1 MGQTKKPRK
10 AYRPRVINR
19 AAHII
24 TVMGVAWL
32 DDGEIQHRARIINAA
47 VDACCQGA
55 GEPKHWRALF
65 DAVNI
70 LDALGELG
78 IASVAGVHA
87 VMSTIEAVMDRRR
100 DTGSPALKAEERQ
113 ALRDLGDAYLGALP
127 HLTNQDLMRA
137 EELVAETIRRAMA
150 GSHEG
155 VHVQVQEVT
164 P

>member
-65 DAVNI
+65 ESR
-70 LDALGELG
+70 LDLQYFNSASLIG
-78 IASVAGVHA
+78 IRHSQIGL
-87 VMSTIEAVMDRRR
+87 D
-100 DTGSPALKAEERQ
+100 PKW
-113 ALRDLGDAYLGALP
+113 
-127 HLTNQDLMRA
+127 
-137 EELVAETIRRAMA
+137 
-150 GSHEG
+150 
-155 VHVQVQEVT
+155 
-164 P
+164 

>member
-32 DDGEIQHRARIINAA
+32 DDAEIAHRTRIINEA
-47 VDACCQGA
+47 VDACCRGA
-55 GEPKHWRALF
+55 GEPKHWRAMF

-87 VMSTIEAVMDRRR
+87 VMSTIEAIMDRRR

-127 HLTNQDLMRA
+127 HLTNADLMRA
-137 EELVAETIRRAMA
+137 EELVAVTIRRALA
-150 GSHEG
+150 GSDKRI
-155 VHVQVQEVT
+155 EVAV
-164 P
+164 

>member
-32 DDGEIQHRARIINAA
+32 DDAEIAHRTRIVNAA
-47 VDACCQGA
+47 VDACCRGA
-55 GEPKHWRALF
+55 GEPKHWRAMF

-87 VMSTIEAVMDRRR
+87 VMSTIESIMDRCR

-127 HLTNQDLMRA
+127 HLTNADLMRA
-137 EELVAETIRRAMA
+137 EELVAVTIRRALA
-150 GSHEG
+150 GSDKRI
-155 VHVQVQEVT
+155 EVAV
-164 P
+164 